1 MIRFG
6 ALTTILGVV
15 LNRLNVY
22 LITFNWKLGEIEIP
36 PWREFMITITIYCVY
51 IATYRFILY
60 RWPVLYRWKTKY
72 SEYTVLEAK
81 PIVKPAISEI

>member
-1 MIRFG
+1 M
-6 ALTTILGVV
+6 GVI

-22 LITFNWKLGEIEIP
+22 MITFNWKHGEIEIP

-60 RWPVLYRWKTKY
+60 RWPVLFRWKTQY
-72 SEYTVLEAK
+72 SEYTVLDAK
-81 PIVKPAISEI
+81 PAKITAIVQPEACPVGK